1 MPSYPSAFARN
12 VLGNRSSNTS
22 LLQTRYDPTHDAF
35 ASRFFFCQQLHPSE
49 MSGSAIKIALNGSIG
64 LEVTPPEE
72 VSSPGVSSNMSA
84 VTVPSLFHQPP
95 PSPLQQMSSSSPVPS
110 PHSSQE
116 HLQGTIV

>member
-1 MPSYPSAFARN
+1 
-12 VLGNRSSNTS
+12 
-22 LLQTRYDPTHDAF
+22 
-35 ASRFFFCQQLHPSE
+35 

-72 VSSPGVSSNMSA
+72 VSSPGLSSNTSL
-84 VTVPSLFHQPP
+84 VTGGPSMQQQQQQQSVPSVHHQS
-95 PSPLQQMSSSSPVPS
+95 PSQSPALS